1 MGIKF
6 FSSFQKKGGLIF
18 GVLLLVLIDQVLK
31 YFVDIGRPRFE
42 IFSWFRIVY
51 AENFGIAFSLPIT
64 GWLTVVLTLIILGVL
79 ANWWKKSLFN
89 LPFVLLFAG
98 AIGNLI
104 DRMFRGF
111 VVDYLSFWSFP
122 IFNFADICISFGV
135 ALLFWHEFKEGR
147 KQ

>member
-1 MGIKF
+1 MGIHF

-31 YFVDIGRPRFE
+31 YFVDIVRPRFE

-64 GWLTVVLTLIILGVL
+64 GWLTVVLTFIILGVL

-104 DRMFRGF
+104 DRLFRGF
-111 VVDYLSFWSFP
+111 VIDYLSFWSFP

-135 ALLFWHEFKEGR
+135 ALLFWHEFKEGS